1 VRCDRRS
8 RCTSW
13 PAQLL
18 LRARPMSWA
27 GVHGLVLLT
36 LAFSVAEEVSI
47 ELFNDDS
54 EFKNYFPK
62 MGSRTTT

>member
-1 VRCDRRS
+1 
-8 RCTSW
+8 
-13 PAQLL
+13 
-18 LRARPMSWA
+18 MSWA